1 MKNSTKKCAI
11 KQKRKYE
18 YYKNFFEAAQ
28 LENKIK
34 QEEDNEPD
42 VDSLRENRIKKIIKQ
57 Y

>member
-34 QEEDNEPD
+34 QEEDNELMWI
-42 VDSLRENRIKKIIKQ
+42 VLEKIV
-57 Y
+57 

>member
-11 KQKRKYE
+11 KQKRKCE
-18 YYKNFFEAAQ
+18 YCKIFFEAAQ

-42 VDSLRENRIKKIIKQ
+42 VDSLRENRIKKIIK
-57 Y
+57 

>member
-28 LENKIK
+28 LENKI
-34 QEEDNEPD
+34 N
-42 VDSLRENRIKKIIKQ
+42 KKKTMNLMWIVLEKIV
-57 Y
+57 

>member
-18 YYKNFFEAAQ
+18 YYKIFFEAAQ